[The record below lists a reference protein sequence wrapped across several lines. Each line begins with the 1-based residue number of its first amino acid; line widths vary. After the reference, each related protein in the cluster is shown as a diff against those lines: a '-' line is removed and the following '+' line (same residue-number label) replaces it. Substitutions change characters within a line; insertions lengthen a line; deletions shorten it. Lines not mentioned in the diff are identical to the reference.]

1 MKPLAPLLTALSF
14 VPFSLAAELT
24 IYSTTDIHSYI
35 YNYDYYSGKDTKY
48 GLAVVASLLEADR
61 PPAGAVLLVDNGDLI
76 QGTPL
81 ASYYAQ
87 EAPQEPHP
95 TIAAMNALGFQ
106 AGSLGN
112 HEFNYGLPFLH
123 KVITEANYPM
133 LSANIY
139 LPGTEQPYFSPY
151 VILQTQ
157 LEGRPLKVGL
167 IGFTPPQILV
177 WDRSRLEG
185 QLETGDIVA
194 AAQRFVPEMR
204 ERGADIVVA
213 LAHTGADPE
222 AGPGAENSAYRL
234 AQEVPGIDV
243 IVVGHSHRRIP
254 GDSLEA
260 APDGILNGV
269 ALVQP
274 AFHGR
279 ALGKVSLEL
288 TPSGE
293 TWSVT
298 SKTVALLEAE
308 NAQPDPE
315 ILDLTAP
322 AHQATLAYL
331 KTPLGT
337 TSLPLSSQAARISE
351 TPLIQL
357 IHDAQL
363 DYARRELAGT
373 PAANLPLLSAAAPFK
388 TGFGGPDDYTE
399 IPAGPLTLA
408 DAGAIYVFDNTLTVI
423 EVNGA
428 ELKGWL
434 ERAAEN
440 FNQVTPGAP
449 VQLLNPE
456 FAGYNFDQIEGV
468 NYTYD
473 LTQPVGQ
480 RVVELSYQGQPVK
493 PEDRFALVTN
503 NYRAGGGGNFPGTG
517 DAARILLDPLVESRE
532 VIADYV
538 RTQSQVAPQADHNW
552 QLTPNFLAGEAA
564 PNIYTLIKSGIW
576 SESEINPAAPMTP
589 QTWQS
594 WVTQAQALYGFTLPA
609 TSPKTYGEAAALLAP
624 FLNSK

>member
-1 MKPLAPLLTALSF
+1 MSFIPFGLS
-14 VPFSLAAELT
+14 ADLT

-35 YNYDYYSGKDTKY
+35 YNYDYYSGKETNY
-48 GLAVVASLLEADR
+48 GLAMVASLLEADR
-61 PPAGAVLLVDNGDLI
+61 PQEGAVLLLDNGDLI

-87 EAPQEPHP
+87 EAPQDPHP
-95 TIAAMNALGFQ
+95 TVAVMNELEFQ
-106 AGSLGN
+106 ASSLGN

-123 KVITEANYPM
+123 NVIAEADFPM
-133 LSANIY
+133 LSANVY
-139 LPGTEQPYFSPY
+139 LPDSDQPYFSPY
-151 VILQTQ
+151 VILQTR
-157 LEGRPLKVGL
+157 LEGRPLRVGL

-185 QLETGDIVA
+185 KLETGDIVA

-204 ERGADIVVA
+204 AKGADIVVA
-213 LAHTGADPE
+213 LAHSGADPE

-234 AQEVPGIDV
+234 AQVPGIDV

-254 GDSLEA
+254 GDGLAEA
-260 APDGILNGV
+260 PEGIVNGV

-279 ALGKVSLEL
+279 ALGKVTLEL
-288 TPSGE
+288 TPTGQ
-293 TWSVT
+293 TWTVT
-298 SKTVALLEAE
+298 SKTVELLESE
-308 NAQPDPE
+308 NSKPNPLVLSLA
-315 ILDLTAP
+315 AP
-322 AHQATLAYL
+322 AHQATLTYL

-337 TSLPLSSQAARISE
+337 TSQPLSSRAARIAE

-357 IHDAQL
+357 IHAAQL

-373 PAANLPLLSAAAPFK
+373 PQAKLPLLSAAAPFK

-408 DAGAIYVFDNTLTVI
+408 DAGAIYLFDNTLTVL

-428 ELKGWL
+428 DLKAWL
-434 ERAAEN
+434 ERSAEN
-440 FNQVTPGAP
+440 FNQITPGKP
-449 VQLLNPE
+449 GELLNPE